1 MGLRNMS
8 DAPDPLAVM
17 EQALWS
23 ALDGN
28 VNWGQKTGC
37 IDIVF
42 DFEKITPAVLDY
54 LAEASTITTVEQL
67 DALPPMSVVLSSDNA
82 WTRRA
87 RSWYCPRGSAAG
99 NGPQL
104 PALLLYH
111 PAARHR

>member
-1 MGLRNMS
+1 MS

-54 LAEASTITTVEQL
+54 LAEASTITTVKQL
-67 DALPPMSVVLSSDNA
+67 DALPTGSVVQDADKA
-82 WTRRA
+82 WTRRP
-87 RSWYCPRGSAAG
+87 RSWWSLAFPHTAHDT
-99 NGPQL
+99 PLL